1 MFPIY
6 MYILYI
12 LFALLI
18 SFSIYLSIDM
28 MNKESFIDGNCPT
41 TMIKDGD
48 RILIY
53 DPKKAKVPGVNPIIM
68 NNLEEYK
75 EFVKWQNKNN
85 LNCPILFLEKS
96 FDVQGNE
103 MYDIKP
109 NRNIDI
115 PQGAMNHSLP
125 QLDNI
130 INSFNEESP
139 SAFDK
144 DNQDIGN
151 IGNSDIITYP
161 NSQNLEPKSYIRR

>member
-1 MFPIY
+1 MLSIY
-6 MYILYI
+6 RYILYF
-12 LFALLI
+12 LFILLI
-18 SFSIYLSIDM
+18 SFCIYLSIKII
-28 MNKESFIDGNCPT
+28 NKETFIDGKCPT

-109 NRNIDI
+109 NIIVDI
-115 PQGAMNHSLP
+115 KIHLN
-125 QLDNI
+125 
-130 INSFNEESP
+130 
-139 SAFDK
+139 K
-144 DNQDIGN
+144 D
-151 IGNSDIITYP
+151 
-161 NSQNLEPKSYIRR
+161 L

>member
-1 MFPIY
+1 MLSIY
-6 MYILYI
+6 RYILYF
-12 LFALLI
+12 LFILLI
-18 SFSIYLSIDM
+18 SFCIYLSIKII
-28 MNKESFIDGNCPT
+28 NKETFIDGKCPT

-53 DPKKAKVPGVNPIIM
+53 DPKKAKVPGVNPIIL

-125 QLDNI
+125 SLDNI

-139 SAFDK
+139 SAYDK

-151 IGNSDIITYP
+151 IGNQDIITYP
-161 NSQNLEPKSYIRR
+161 NSEDLDPKSYIRK

>member
-1 MFPIY
+1 MLSIY
-6 MYILYI
+6 RYILYF
-12 LFALLI
+12 LFILLI
-18 SFSIYLSIDM
+18 SFCIYLSIKII
-28 MNKESFIDGNCPT
+28 NKETFIDGKCPT

-53 DPKKAKVPGVNPIIM
+53 DPKKAKVPGVNPIIL

-125 QLDNI
+125 
-130 INSFNEESP
+130 S
-139 SAFDK
+139 
-144 DNQDIGN
+144 
-151 IGNSDIITYP
+151 
-161 NSQNLEPKSYIRR
+161 LE

>member
-1 MFPIY
+1 
-6 MYILYI
+6 
-12 LFALLI
+12 
-18 SFSIYLSIDM
+18 
-28 MNKESFIDGNCPT
+28 
-41 TMIKDGD
+41 
-48 RILIY
+48 
-53 DPKKAKVPGVNPIIM
+53 M

-125 QLDNI
+125 SLDNI

-139 SAFDK
+139 SAYDK

-151 IGNSDIITYP
+151 IGNQDIITYP
-161 NSQNLEPKSYIRR
+161 NSEDLDPKSYIRK